1 MNLWQLLRTPRYW
14 THASLRWIAVIVFL
28 LGTAAATGWSLYA
41 TGDKAVKGVLLF
53 YGVGLVYLWSFFFSA
68 GLLPAAD
75 ARQLRLP
82 GIERQIHASLLLYG
96 VLSLLLPML
105 IPGITIESVGVV
117 LLFLVGGVA
126 FALMP
131 RYLAVLLAMT
141 PSLLVVAWRR
151 FDLPGIAD
159 PRFGTWAAL
168 AALALLLVTAWRWHR
183 MLRTGS
189 HTTNG
194 WGSPIVLQLRSGSWG
209 YWSNIGDNS
218 LLRQRPDWMQPGIN
232 LDGAGPNLPRKSLRV
247 ALGGWYL
254 PLTART
260 YAGQIGLMLLI
271 VALPVASTLLLVR
284 LHGDGNTES
293 MSTLAGGM
301 LGVLS
306 SLAVMA
312 GPMICI
318 FSLLWLGRRWRQANA
333 EMPLLALLPGLGDG
347 VLLKQQLLRTV
358 LTMPLVLHAA
368 SILILL
374 PIMVSLSGNGDLSML
389 AFMLLTPLGCAG
401 MTVAILTNLVGG
413 RRLTW
418 LANGAIFAVAGLLI
432 LASLLLPA
440 LAEGRHPV
448 PQVHALMPAIPLA
461 WLLFIGAMVWLW
473 RRGWRGL
480 MQLPHP
486 FVSV

>member
-1 MNLWQLLRTPRYW
+1 MNLWQLLHTPRYW

-28 LGTAAATGWSLYA
+28 LCTAAAIGWSLYA

-53 YGVGLVYLWSFFFSA
+53 YGVGLVYIWSFFFSA
-68 GLLPAAD
+68 GLLPATD

-131 RYLAVLLAMT
+131 RYLAVLIAMT
-141 PSLLVVAWRR
+141 PSLLVAAWRR

-183 MLRTGS
+183 MLRAGS
-189 HTTNG
+189 RMTNG

-232 LDGAGPNLPRKSLRV
+232 LDGAGPTLPRKSLRV

-260 YAGQIGLMLLI
+260 YAGHIGLMLLI

-284 LHGDGNTES
+284 LRGDGDAG
-293 MSTLAGGM
+293 STLAGGM
-301 LGVLS
+301 IGALS

-347 VLLKQQLLRTV
+347 VQLKQRLLRTV
-358 LTMPLVLHAA
+358 LTMPLVLHAVA
-368 SILILL
+368 VLL
-374 PIMVSLSGNGDLSML
+374 LLLVMVFWPGDGHVSML
-389 AFMLLTPLGCAG
+389 SFMLLAPLGCAG
-401 MTVAILTNLVGG
+401 MTAAILTNLVGG
-413 RRLTW
+413 RRLPW
-418 LANGAIFAVAGLLI
+418 LANGAIFAVASVLI
-432 LASLLLPA
+432 FASLLLPA
-440 LAEGRHPV
+440 LAHGRHPV
-448 PQVHALMPAIPLA
+448 PQVDALLPAIPLA
-461 WLLFIGAMVWLW
+461 WLLFTGAMAWLW

-486 FVSV
+486 FVAA